1 MATLT
6 LDRFWVNLMSDGTAV
21 AGYSDP
27 DRTGQVS
34 VPGEVRT
41 YAGGRRRAVSQEGEE
56 VTYSVLLVD
65 LTKSQ
70 VETLQSWKGRHVQ
83 MRDNRGQRLVG
94 TYFGVTRTEQRDGNY
109 RAAFTFNGT
118 TEGD

>member
-6 LDRFWVNLMSDGTAV
+6 LDKFWVNLMSDGSAV
-21 AGYSDP
+21 AAGSDP

-41 YAGGRRRAVSQEGEE
+41 YAGGRRRAVSQEGTE
-56 VTYSVLLVD
+56 VSYAVVMVD
-65 LTKSQ
+65 MTKSQ
-70 VETLQSWKGRHVQ
+70 VDTLESWVGRSLQ
-83 MRDNRGQRLVG
+83 MRSNRGHRLVG
-94 TYFGVTRTEQRDGNY
+94 TFFAVTRTEQRDGNY
-109 RAAFTFNGT
+109 RAAFTFQGT